1 MCVVTSTHFLQ
12 DFSSIEY
19 KITVHS
25 TLRVMTEV
33 NHALSDV
40 LEAFDD
46 GAIQCNTQVGT
57 N

>member
-1 MCVVTSTHFLQ
+1 MCVVTSTHFFQ